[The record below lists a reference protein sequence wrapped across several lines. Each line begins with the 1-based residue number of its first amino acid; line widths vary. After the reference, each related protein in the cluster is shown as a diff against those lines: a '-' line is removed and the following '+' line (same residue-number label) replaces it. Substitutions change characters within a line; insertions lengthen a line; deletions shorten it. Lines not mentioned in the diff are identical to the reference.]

1 MGAGD
6 AGDMLMSGST
16 AVIEGCAGILSDA
29 TSGAAELAEQM
40 VGRSLKDKV
49 RATCHIDIQPS

>member
-1 MGAGD
+1 MRAGD

-16 AVIEGCAGILSDA
+16 AVIDGCAGILSDA
-29 TSGAAELAEQM
+29 TSGATELAEQL

-49 RATCHIDIQPS
+49 